1 MSNPVGWG
9 TALVLAAG
17 SAAVSYG
24 MGKGARMAYTLSGTE
39 VDLVSGSGVDNICR

>member
-17 SAAVSYG
+17 TVTASYG
-24 MGKGARMAYTLSGTE
+24 LGKLAQHAYTSTGTK
-39 VDLVSGSGVDNICR
+39 VDLVSGTGVSTICR